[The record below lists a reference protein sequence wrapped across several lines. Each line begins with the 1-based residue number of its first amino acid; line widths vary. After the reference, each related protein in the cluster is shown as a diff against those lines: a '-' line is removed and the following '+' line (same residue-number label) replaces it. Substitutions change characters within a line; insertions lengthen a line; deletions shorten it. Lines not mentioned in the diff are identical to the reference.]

1 MADDVE
7 RVAIAVVEQSG
18 CYLVGT
24 RKADEV
30 LAGFAAFPG
39 GKCLPNEEASACA
52 IRECREETG
61 MNVTSL
67 RRLHACR
74 HAYEHGLLELEF
86 WLCRP
91 EVARDVAK
99 PVNNGFQWLPAQAL
113 KSLHFP
119 AANAPVI
126 QLLTAASGSVG

>member
-1 MADDVE
+1 MADDVQ

-24 RKADEV
+24 RKSGDV
-30 LAGFAAFPG
+30 LAGLAEFPG
-39 GKCLPNEEASACA
+39 GKCLPGEDASACG

-61 MNVTSL
+61 VKVVAV
-67 RRLHACR
+67 RRLFVCR
-74 HAYEHGLLELEF
+74 HAYDHGMLDLEF

-91 EVARDVAK
+91 EVAQDVAK
-99 PVNNGFQWLPAQAL
+99 PVANGFKWVSAQAL

-119 AANAPVI
+119 AANWPVLE
-126 QLLTAASGSVG
+126 LLTAGSPSVS